1 MVDKRGTPNCVFI
14 IENCTIIQD
23 DDDVARQV
31 MLTIAVL
38 IMTILLTYL
47 FWNMEEV
54 KEDMK
59 CDKILDK
66 GALCTFPI
74 YD

>member
-1 MVDKRGTPNCVFI
+1 MLI
-14 IENCTIIQD
+14 IKD
-23 DDDVARQV
+23 DYDVARQV
-31 MLTIAVL
+31 MLTNAVL
-38 IMTILLTYL
+38 MMMMLLLGHL
-47 FWNMEEV
+47 FWDMEEV

-74 YD
+74 SDNNQL